1 MASSAP
7 KILLT
12 GATGYIGG
20 SILNTILSSSA
31 QSLQGISITCLLR
44 GPDRA
49 AKLTATY
56 GSRVKPV
63 FYEGLD
69 DLETTISIASQHDIV
84 INTTLGY
91 HVASAKALVQGLGQR
106 KAETGRDVWIIHTA
120 GCSNLGDMPITHP
133 ERVRPLLDDAK
144 DDVYGVEKALEA
156 EAPYSQR
163 TTELAVIDTGLELG
177 VKTLSIMSS
186 IIYGN
191 GTGLFNKISIQ
202 TSYLGA
208 VLKQQQARVVGPGTS
223 IWNHVHVEDLA
234 ELYALILSKILE
246 NGGKNVPTGKNGI
259 IFSGTGEHTWKEYTT
274 DQAEACYAEG
284 LIPSPKVEHVS
295 LEEGARLIA
304 PHMDF
309 MAAIQSIDEGKG
321 IVEVGF
327 ASNGHTIATVGR
339 ELGWTPRKGED
350 AWKAAFREDARIV
363 AADLGI
369 ERN

>member
-20 SILNTILSSSA
+20 SVLDTILNSSA
-31 QSLQGISITCLLR
+31 HSLQASSITCLLR

-49 AKLTATY
+49 AQLTATY

-69 DLETTISIASQHDIV
+69 DLEKTTIIASQHDIV

-106 KAETGRDVWIIHTA
+106 KAETGRDVWIIHTS

-133 ERVRPLLDDAK
+133 ERVRSLLNDAT
-144 DDVYGVEKALEA
+144 DDVYSVEKMLEA

-163 TTELAVIDTGLELG
+163 TTELAVIDTGLEQG
-177 VKTLSIMSS
+177 VKTLSIMSP

-202 TSYLGA
+202 TAYLGA

-234 ELYALILSKILE
+234 GLYALVLREILE
-246 NGGKNVPTGKNGI
+246 NGGEKVPTGKNGI

-309 MAAIQSIDEGKG
+309 MAAIQSIDKGKE

-339 ELGWTPRKGED
+339 KLGWAPQKGED
-350 AWKAAFREDARIV
+350 VWKAAFREDARIL

-369 ERN
+369 KSK